1 MPYRLKR
8 VSLCFMIHVVC
19 FGLSKYSCFPLC
31 FDMTNIAENAT
42 VAQGVAQANA
52 ENNSVKTNEVA
63 NVSAIDALLQKH
75 SGLIADAHNV
85 QRTIVDWFT
94 PPNDD
99 YSVNTKYQGIAEV
112 NGRNQHMLAV
122 GNTNKL
128 VRLPDDFSA
137 FVGGKQLPS
146 QSFGSCK
153 RLVNILRDYSA
164 YYDKKLSEL
173 LSMGYSL
180 YMTSDDYADQK
191 GLIFDKKEKDQ
202 YGNQITRKVVWTQD
216 NRNAMQSLVND
227 VVNYISS
234 CTEHPT
240 IPLVVSA
247 RSRAGYSAIIE
258 SVE

>member
-1 MPYRLKR
+1 
-8 VSLCFMIHVVC
+8 
-19 FGLSKYSCFPLC
+19 
-31 FDMTNIAENAT
+31 MTNIAENAT

-75 SGLIADAHNV
+75 SSLIADAHNV

-99 YSVNTKYQGIAEV
+99 YSINTTYQGIAEV

-173 LSMGYSL
+173 LSMGYNL
-180 YMTSDDYADQK
+180 YMTSDDYVDQK

-216 NRNAMQSLVND
+216 ICRAPAGALQISLVND

-247 RSRAGYSAIIE
+247 RSRTGYSAIIE